1 MSNYR
6 GHIGTRWK
14 KLSRGGKKACWISQL
29 WTWPLHILPL
39 FSHKLPKNLAG
50 ETLGCGGCC
59 CLVTNSCL
67 VLFFFFPIS
76 IFIYLF
82 FPFIFISWRLITL
95 QYCSGIW
102 FFRDSMDHSPPGSS
116 VHGILQARIL
126 EWAAISFSRGSYWPR
141 NWPHVSCTGRRV
153 FNH

>member
-14 KLSRGGKKACWISQL
+14 KLSRGGRKACWISQP

-39 FSHKLPKNLAG
+39 FFHKLPKNLAG
-50 ETLGCGGCC
+50 ETLGCDDCC
-59 CLVTNSCL
+59 CLVANSFL
-67 VLFFFFPIS
+67 VLFFFFY
-76 IFIYLF
+76 FNIYLF

-95 QYCSGIW
+95 QYCSGVW
-102 FFRDSMDHSPPGSS
+102 FFRDSMDRSLPGSS
-116 VHGILQARIL
+116 VRGILQARIL
-126 EWAAISFSRGSYWPR
+126 EWAAISFSRESSQPR
-141 NWPHVSCTGRRV
+141 NRPHVSCTGRRV